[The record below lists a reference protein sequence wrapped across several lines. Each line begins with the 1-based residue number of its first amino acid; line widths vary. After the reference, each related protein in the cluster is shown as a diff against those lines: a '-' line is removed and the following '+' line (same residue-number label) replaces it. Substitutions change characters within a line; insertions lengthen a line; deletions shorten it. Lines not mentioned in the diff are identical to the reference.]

1 MYNARVSTTDQNL
14 ATQVEDLTH
23 AGCTYLFQEKVSG
36 LRTSSAALT
45 ELQAAV
51 REGDVVVVN
60 RLAWLGWNTVNTIQL
75 LEEFNRR
82 GVHFRALDLGIN
94 SRTPT
99 GKMNIGFFLQL
110 QPAGAR
116 GQQGK
121 EPDGR

>member
-82 GVHFRALDLGIN
+82 GVHFRALDLGID
-94 SRTPT
+94 SHTPT
-99 GKMNIGFFLQL
+99 VKMNIGFFLQL
-110 QPAGAR
+110 QPVGAR
-116 GQQGK
+116 GQPGK
-121 EPDGR
+121 EPDGH